1 MSVALPL
8 VWDGSAYKRRLHP
21 ISCSISLNLQ
31 PLSTVNMTLPPDDE
45 ISNLE
50 WVKVAYPD
58 GGAGYYRVSSIS
70 TDMQTGLKSVY
81 LEHGACVFDDIII
94 PDTSTRKTESLK
106 DTITNILTTIVAKQS
121 RWTVG
126 TVEATDTIY
135 IEVGG
140 SSLMTAILTMMDSIP
155 DYQVEFVQE
164 TDSNWHV
171 DIKHRPTTVLCE
183 GRLNRNLRTCNVSY
197 STAAICTRVYSDG
210 LTGGKMDSQNIGL
223 YGVREQTMS
232 LNESL
237 TQAQRDS
244 IARSYLAA
252 HDHPEIS
259 IDISAVE
266 LSQITGLTLDKFEVG
281 KICRIVIPWLTVT
294 ATEVIISKGY
304 SDPYTAPEDVRIQ
317 LANATPE
324 LSLQIASMTGG
335 GGGGGAGGTKGELKR
350 FRTKFEQTDEYFRLI
365 AEDWQWDAL
374 GNGTLNV
381 YSQIVQTASSLQ
393 SVVARTGYTAEAFFS
408 ESTQYREGDI
418 VMYDGKMYEFTANHH
433 GAWTGTDVR
442 QITNMYTTITQ
453 SETQIETLTAK
464 TGINDLGQSETL
476 YSKITQNESAIT
488 LKVSKGDVSTQLA
501 VECGNVSITGGNL
514 VVSGYVTAS
523 TFNGLQ
529 GDFND
534 LTSGNALVASLR
546 ANNMQASSSFR
557 LGTQYHHNS
566 TITIEGVNYNIVT
579 WDGSR

>member
-106 DTITNILTTIVAKQS
+106 DTIRNILTTIVAKQS

-164 TDSNWHV
+164 NDSNWHV

-183 GRLNRNLRTCNVSY
+183 GRLNRNLRTCNVAY
-197 STAAICTRVYSDG
+197 STAAICTRIYSDG

-223 YGVREQTMS
+223 YGIREQTMS

-335 GGGGGAGGTKGELKR
+335 GGGGGTKGELKR
-350 FRTKFEQTDEYFRLI
+350 FRTKFEQSDEYFRLI

-418 VMYDGKMYEFTANHH
+418 VMYDGKMYEFTAAHH
-433 GAWTGTDVR
+433 GAWTGTDVK

-453 SETQIETLTAK
+453 SETQIESLVAK

-476 YSKITQNESAIT
+476 YSKITQNANAIT

-501 VECGNVSITGGNL
+501 VECGNVTISGGNL

-529 GDFND
+529 GDFDD
-534 LTSGNALVASLR
+534 LTSGNMTAGALR
-546 ANNMQASSSFR
+546 ANQMYASGIR
-557 LGTQYHHNS
+557 LGGSYWLHTSQ
-566 TITIEGVNYNIVT
+566 ITIGDTTYNIVT
-579 WDGSR
+579 YSSNY